1 MTAGLPRISNNGS
14 LWHQEEDKHFMKI
27 GMKIGLALAVLIG
40 TPSVMT
46 LFGPS
51 TSVYATTGTATYDKQ
66 LKNITHAFNQR
77 LSTLQLTYSNSG
89 NMAAL
94 KKNLNTVLE
103 AAINSNDYL
112 HYIVKT
118 YSYKA
123 TLTGN
128 KASVSLHFTYW
139 ETLPQTNEVKKRIT
153 QILSKILTP
162 GMNDHQ
168 KEKAIHDWIVSNI
181 SYDTRLVSH
190 SAYDGLIKGKT
201 VCQGYALITFEMMK
215 QAGIPVKIVE
225 GTSRGIAHT
234 WNLVQIGG
242 KWYHLDSTWDDPV
255 PDDAGRVVYNYYNLT
270 DSQLRTDHKWKVST
284 LYPLAITS
292 YDKTLTSLSVADLT
306 KAAFYNKLYEQIG
319 YIYLT
324 DAKTATNLQNLTS
337 KIHTAIDKRQHEL
350 TIRYTNGATVTSDM
364 KKAFAAQSGISSY
377 SYTYEAYTRTIEND
391 KLLRI
396 EFHYLGD

>member
-1 MTAGLPRISNNGS
+1 
-14 LWHQEEDKHFMKI
+14 MKKWI
-27 GMKIGLALAVLIG
+27 RTGLALAVLLG

-46 LFGPS
+46 LISPS
-51 TSVYATTGTATYDKQ
+51 ASVHAAAGTTLQTQ
-66 LKNITHAFNQR
+66 LQKNITNALNQR
-77 LSTLQLTYSNSG
+77 LSSLQVTYSG
-89 NMAAL
+89 NMKTL
-94 KKNLNTVLE
+94 KKDVNAILD
-103 AAINSNDYL
+103 AAINSDDYL
-112 HYIVKT
+112 HYIVKS

-123 TLTGN
+123 TIKGN
-128 KASVSLHFTYW
+128 TASVSFRFTYW
-139 ETLPQTNEVKKRIT
+139 ETLPQTNKVKKQVT
-153 QILSKILTP
+153 QILSQILTP

-168 KEKAIHDWIVSNI
+168 KEKVIHDWIVSNI
-181 SYDTRLVSH
+181 AYDTRLVSH
-190 SAYDGLIKGKT
+190 SAYDGLTKGKT
-201 VCQGYALITFEMMK
+201 VCQGYALITFEMMR
-215 QAGIPVKIVE
+215 QAGIAVKIVE

-255 PDDAGRVVYNYYNLT
+255 PDDARRVVYNYYNLT

-324 DAKTATNLQNLTS
+324 DAKTATNLQSLTS

-396 EFHYLGD
+396 EFHYSGD